1 MNAAGRTVVVLA
13 VIAFAGIALL
23 IATIPAR

>member
-1 MNAAGRTVVVLA
+1 MSLAGRIVVALA